1 MVTPV
6 SGLTG
11 QVTVTNDDS
20 QQVTATANQMGVI
33 GLTPSSSY
41 TGYGQLTLN
50 TNQLTQA
57 LQSNPQAVMALFTTS
72 LDSSGNLISDSS
84 QQGLGTRLYNTL
96 TNSISQLTD
105 KAGMSG
111 ELVDNS
117 FIGQEIDSDNAQIS
131 TWNTRL
137 NDLEQNYYTEYDA
150 MEQTLSQ
157 MNSES
162 SWLTQMFSSS
172 SSSSS

>member
-6 SGLTG
+6 SGLSG

-33 GLTPSSSY
+33 GLTTSSSY
-41 TGYGQLTLN
+41 TGYGQLTLD

-72 LDSSGNLISDSS
+72 LDSSGHLISDSS

-111 ELVDNS
+111 ELTTTVS
-117 FIGQEIDSDNAQIS
+117 SGR
-131 TWNTRL
+131 RL
-137 NDLEQNYYTEYDA
+137 TVTMLRSPPGA
-150 MEQTLSQ
+150 PV
-157 MNSES
+157 
-162 SWLTQMFSSS
+162 
-172 SSSSS
+172 